1 MAATLT
7 WDDVRRL
14 AEYRAERGSAI
25 SLYLDL
31 APTDSPTP
39 REAATRVSALL
50 ADGHKDRAARKLSH
64 DEKEALKRD
73 FDRIERF
80 FAQEFDRDG
89 AHGLA
94 LFCAGLDEVWV
105 PLQLPDAVPDGIKV
119 DREFYLEP
127 LAPLVGRGDGA
138 LVAVVNRERGSL
150 YGLRAGR
157 LEGAGDLSEEQPRRH
172 EQGGWSQ
179 ARFQR
184 HIDELAADH
193 YRRVAEEVDRRVR
206 AGRGMR
212 LVIACPEEVRAEF
225 EHLLSKEARQA
236 LAGWAAVEAHA
247 GPSEVLAAVNPV
259 LEHAREAD
267 KVALLDRFRE
277 ELGRN
282 GRAVGGWAGTLD
294 AASDARVEV
303 LVYTDGVQ
311 RKAWQCPQCGRP
323 SADGGACPL
332 DGTPLV
338 ERAEG
343 LDLALHQT
351 LAHGGTVCVLRERR
365 DLDPLEGIGAL
376 LRF

>member
-7 WDDVRRL
+7 WEDVRRL
-14 AEYRAERGSAI
+14 AEYRAQRGAAI
-25 SLYLDL
+25 SLYVDL

-39 REAATRVSALL
+39 RDAATRVSALL
-50 ADGHKDRAARKLSH
+50 ADGHKDGAARELSH
-64 DEKEALKRD
+64 AEKEALKKD
-73 FDRIERF
+73 FDRIERYF
-80 FAQEFDRDG
+80 VHEFERDG

-94 LFCAGLDEVWV
+94 LFCAGLDGVWI
-105 PLQLPDAVPDGIKV
+105 PLQLPDPVPDGIKV
-119 DREFYLEP
+119 ERDFYLEP

-150 YGLRAGR
+150 YRLRAGR
-157 LEGAGDLSEEQPRRH
+157 LVEAADLSEEQPRRH
-172 EQGGWSQ
+172 DQGGWSQ
-179 ARFQR
+179 SRFQR

-193 YRRVAEEVDRRVR
+193 FRDVAEEIDRRVR
-206 AGRGMR
+206 AAKGTR

-225 EHLLSKEARQA
+225 EHLLSQEARHG

-259 LEHAREAD
+259 LERARAEEEAA
-267 KVALLDRFRE
+267 KLDRFRE
-277 ELGRN
+277 ELGRA
-282 GRAVGGWAGTLD
+282 GRAVGGWTGTLD

-303 LVYTDGVQ
+303 LLYTDGVQ
-311 RKAWQCPQCGRP
+311 RAAWQCPKCGR
-323 SADGGACPL
+323 AAAEGGSCPL
-332 DGTPLV
+332 DGTALE
-338 ERAEG
+338 ERSEG

-351 LAHGGTVCVLRERR
+351 IAHGGTVCVIHERR

>member
-7 WDDVRRL
+7 WNDVKRL

-39 REAATRVSALL
+39 RDAATRVRALL
-50 ADGHKDRAARKLSH
+50 ADGHKDGAARRLGH
-64 DEKEALKRD
+64 QEKEALKRD
-73 FDRIERF
+73 FERIERYF
-80 FAQEFDRDG
+80 EHEFERDG

-94 LFCAGLDEVWV
+94 LFCAGLDGVWL
-105 PLQLPDAVPDGIKV
+105 PLQLTEPVPDGIKV
-119 DREFYLEP
+119 ERDFFLEP

-138 LVAVVNRERGSL
+138 LVTVVNRERGSL
-150 YGLRAGR
+150 YRLRAGK
-157 LEGAGDLSEEQPRRH
+157 LEQAADLSEEQPRRH
-172 EQGGWSQ
+172 DQGGWSQ

-193 YRRVAEEVDRRVR
+193 FRRVADAIDRRVR
-206 AGRGMR
+206 AAKGTR
-212 LVIACPEEVRAEF
+212 LVIACPGEVRPEF
-225 EHLLSKEARQA
+225 EHLLSQEARHA

-247 GPSEVLAAVNPV
+247 GPPEVLAAVKPV
-259 LEHAREAD
+259 LERAWAVEEA
-267 KVALLDRFRE
+267 AQLDRFRE
-277 ELGRN
+277 ELGRA
-282 GRAVGGWAGTLD
+282 GRAVGGWPGTLD

-303 LVYTDGVQ
+303 LLYTEGAQ
-311 RKAWQCPQCGRP
+311 RKAWQCPQCGR
-323 SADGGACPL
+323 AAAEGGACPL
-332 DGTPLV
+332 DGTPL
-338 ERAEG
+338 EQRNEG

-351 LAHGGTVCVLRERR
+351 LAHGGTVRVVHGRR